1 LFGIISSI
9 AVGVKRLHDRG
20 KSGWWLVLFY
30 AVPGI
35 LTAAAPPTEIAGN
48 LLLVLSAAIE
58 IWALVELG
66 CLPGTA
72 GPNQYGPDPLA
83 VVAAQPT

>member
-1 LFGIISSI
+1 MSWI
-9 AVGVKRLHDRG
+9 AVGLKRLHDRD
-20 KSGWWLVLFY
+20 KTGWWLVLFY

-35 LTAAAPPTEIAGN
+35 LSAAAPPIGTAGN
-48 LLLVLSAAIE
+48 LLLVLSFAIE
-58 IWALVELG
+58 IWALVEIG

-83 VVAAQPT
+83 GVAAQPT